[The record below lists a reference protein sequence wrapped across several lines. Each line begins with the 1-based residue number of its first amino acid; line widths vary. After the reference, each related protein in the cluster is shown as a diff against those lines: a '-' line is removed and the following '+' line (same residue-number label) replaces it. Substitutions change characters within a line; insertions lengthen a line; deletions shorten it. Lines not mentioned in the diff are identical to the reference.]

1 MAKMTYDEN
10 GNAVDYLAERNE
22 EIKSNLKGRID
33 ILIEE
38 QELDKKGKRKYGFR
52 AMMQIEDEL
61 MKSPLMSAEK
71 FASLDYDDIEYYWRS
86 FHSLMAYYNLYFEI
100 VPTRQTFMLYM
111 NINSRM
117 YKQLQRGGYNE
128 DADIKDFMEFIEDR
142 LVGKAFTAGES
153 GNADVKAVN
162 TRLSAK
168 GVGHEIITASED
180 KLIDEVAK
188 RSPTEMFRQ
197 LEMITG
203 GSGKFLK

>member
-1 MAKMTYDEN
+1 MAKLTYDEN

-22 EIKSNLKGRID
+22 EIKENLKGRID
-33 ILIEE
+33 ILIAE
-38 QELDKKGKRKYGFR
+38 QEIDKKGKRKYGFR

-61 MKSPLMSAEK
+61 MKSPLMSAER
-71 FASLDYDDIEYYWRS
+71 FASLDCDDLEYYWRS
-86 FHSLMAYYNLYFEI
+86 FHSLMAHYNLYFEI

-153 GNADVKAVN
+153 GNADVKAIGV
-162 TRLSAK
+162 RLQAK
-168 GVGHEIITASED
+168 GQGHEVITASED

-203 GSGKFLK
+203 GNGKLLK